1 LIARRVKDPK
11 KRFNAVHQ
19 LCRGKNI
26 CEADPGDDK
35 PENPD
40 EPVPEDELPKRHG
53 GCGHAQPQIRKEGLK
68 MFLQY
73 TKRKGDEDED
83 GVGTLAG
90 TERKPLPASEAQAI
104 LRRISDEDLNI
115 LGLHADE
122 ARPEW
127 MILTVLP
134 IPPPPVRPSIAMD
147 GGATRGEDDL
157 TYKLA
162 EVIKANQAV
171 RKFESEGAP
180 AHVITEFETLL
191 QVSSKSPQNP
201 PSQIPR
207 K

>member
-1 LIARRVKDPK
+1 
-11 KRFNAVHQ
+11 
-19 LCRGKNI
+19 
-26 CEADPGDDK
+26 
-35 PENPD
+35 
-40 EPVPEDELPKRHG
+40 
-53 GCGHAQPQIRKEGLK
+53 

-73 TKRKGDEDED
+73 NKRKGEEDED
-83 GVGTLAG
+83 GVGSLAG

-115 LGLHADE
+115 LGLHTDE

-191 QVSSKSPQNP
+191 QVSLKSPCFFISQALLLKQDP
-201 PSQIPR
+201 PVDILR